1 MMPVP
6 TKKSF
11 GGFMHGRRLWGRVPR
26 ELRLLVRPQSGRPPQ
41 QIAGV
46 GRVMVAAGGV
56 VVTPEP
62 ALATGC
68 RKPAVGP
75 KCDRALVSW
84 HWEEVALGQHQD
96 QDRQPEVLSD
106 GQHHHDA
113 TLTQGWVEQKINHGK
128 SPLG

>member
-46 GRVMVAAGGV
+46 GRVMAAAGGV
-56 VVTPEP
+56 VADPGARARHGMP
-62 ALATGC
+62 HG
-68 RKPAVGP
+68 GP
-75 KCDRALVSW
+75 GACAEKAR
-84 HWEEVALGQHQD
+84 G
-96 QDRQPEVLSD
+96 RP
-106 GQHHHDA
+106 
-113 TLTQGWVEQKINHGK
+113 
-128 SPLG
+128 